1 MIFGEQVRLRAME
14 KDHIPYFVQWLN
26 DPEVRQNIS
35 LVNPLSLTE
44 EEEWYAE
51 VLKSPPWERPLSI
64 EIQPD
69 PKKESWV
76 LVGNCGFMKINWLN
90 RYGEIGI
97 QIGEKKYWDRGFG
110 TRAVKLL
117 VGHGFQT
124 LNLHRVWL
132 RVYETNS
139 RAIRAYEKAG
149 FTHEGRFR
157 EAQFQNGSYQDVLIM
172 GLLSTEWQDGKP

>member
-1 MIFGEQVRLRAME
+1 MIIGEQIRLRAME
-14 KDHIPYFVQWLN
+14 KEDIPYFVKWLN

-35 LVNPLSLTE
+35 LVNPLSLAE
-44 EEEWYAE
+44 EEEWYAD
-51 VLKSPPWERPLSI
+51 VLKSPPFERPLSI

-69 PKKESWV
+69 PKKEAWV
-76 LVGNCGFMKINWLN
+76 LVGN
-90 RYGEIGI
+90 YAEIGI

-110 TRAVKLL
+110 TRAVQLL

-157 EAQFQNGSYQDVLIM
+157 EAHFQNSSYQDVLIM